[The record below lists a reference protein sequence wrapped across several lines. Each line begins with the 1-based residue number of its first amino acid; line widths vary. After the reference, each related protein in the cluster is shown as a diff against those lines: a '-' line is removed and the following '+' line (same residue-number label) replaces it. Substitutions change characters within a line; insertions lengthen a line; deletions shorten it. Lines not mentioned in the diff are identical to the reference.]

1 MYGEKKSTDAE
12 EILSEFTSKIQSG
25 IPVNPH
31 TPDTSSGI
39 DSAKNMPHT
48 GYGSECACGPDDVP
62 SVSASSNVH
71 THGADHTCADDSCGC
86 CDDDSSGG
94 KVHTHGA
101 DHTCADDSC
110 GCCDD
115 TSSATAPDTSLS
127 LIHI

>member
-12 EILSEFTSKIQSG
+12 EILSEFTSKIQSE

-71 THGADHTCADDSCGC
+71 THGAD
-86 CDDDSSGG
+86 
-94 KVHTHGA
+94 
-101 DHTCADDSC
+101 DSC

-115 TSSATAPDTSLS
+115 TSSDTAPDTSS
-127 LIHI
+127 DTAPDTSSDTAPDT